1 MSGYTLFNR
10 HSNMDRETLSEI
22 GNLITDVRFG
32 PNGNDGAGSW
42 ELINQL
48 FGLYDGY
55 LYDELLVNAQ
65 DLPKPLFRRI
75 IKVWAIVSKY
85 PSIQY
90 VAGIDEEVE
99 EADEPVEYYKGMG
112 VAEGKKL
119 LAYV

>member
-10 HSNMDRETLSEI
+10 HTNMDGDTLSEI
-22 GNLITDVRFG
+22 GNLIMEVRFG
-32 PNGNDGAGSW
+32 DKGDNGVGSW

-99 EADEPVEYYKGMG
+99 EAEPVEYYKGMG
-112 VAEGKKL
+112 VAEGKKY

>member
-1 MSGYTLFNR
+1 MSGYTIFNR
-10 HSNMDRETLSEI
+10 HANMDRETLSEI
-22 GNLITDVRFG
+22 GNLITEARFG
-32 PNGNDGAGSW
+32 DKGNNGAGSW

-85 PSIQY
+85 PAIQY

-99 EADEPVEYYKGMG
+99 EADEVEYRKGMG
-112 VAEGKKL
+112 VAEGKL
-119 LAYV
+119 YLATI

>member
-10 HSNMDRETLSEI
+10 HANMDGETLSEI
-22 GNLITDVRFG
+22 GNIIMEVRWDNF
-32 PNGNDGAGSW
+32 N
-42 ELINQL
+42 LTNQL
-48 FGLYDGY
+48 YGLYDGY

-65 DLPKPLFRRI
+65 DLPKDLFRRI

-90 VAGIDEEVE
+90 VAGIDEVIDEESDEVE
-99 EADEPVEYYKGMG
+99 YRIGMG
-112 VAEGKKL
+112 IAEGKKY

>member
-10 HSNMDRETLSEI
+10 HTNMDGETLSEI
-22 GNLITDVRFG
+22 GNLIMEVRFG
-32 PNGNDGAGSW
+32 DKGDNGAGSW

-75 IKVWAIVSKY
+75 IKVWVIVSKY

-99 EADEPVEYYKGMG
+99 EAAPVEYYKGMG
-112 VAEGKKL
+112 VAEGKKY

>member
-10 HSNMDRETLSEI
+10 HANMNGETLSEI
-22 GNLITDVRFG
+22 GNILNEVRW
-32 PNGNDGAGSW
+32 DGDFN
-42 ELINQL
+42 LTNQL
-48 FGLYDGY
+48 YGLYDGY

-65 DLPKPLFRRI
+65 ELPKPLFRRI

-90 VAGIDEEVE
+90 VAGIDECIDEEV
-99 EADEPVEYYKGMG
+99 EPVEYYKGIG
-112 VAEGKKL
+112 VAEGKKY

>member
-1 MSGYTLFNR
+1 MNG
-10 HSNMDRETLSEI
+10 ETLSEI
-22 GNLITDVRFG
+22 GNILNEVRW
-32 PNGNDGAGSW
+32 DGDFN
-42 ELINQL
+42 LTNQL
-48 FGLYDGY
+48 YGLYDGY

-65 DLPKPLFRRI
+65 ELPKPLFRRI

-99 EADEPVEYYKGMG
+99 EADEVEYYKGIG
-112 VAEGKKL
+112 VAEGKKY

>member
-10 HSNMDRETLSEI
+10 HANMDRETLYEI
-22 GNLITDVRFG
+22 GDILNEVRWDSDFNLT
-32 PNGNDGAGSW
+32 
-42 ELINQL
+42 NQL
-48 FGLYDGY
+48 NGLYDGY

-85 PSIQY
+85 PSIHY
-90 VAGIDEEVE
+90 VAGIDECIDEEV
-99 EADEPVEYYKGMG
+99 EPVEYYKGMG
-112 VAEGKKL
+112 VAEGKKY